1 MSQNQ
6 QKKILIMIMSCN
18 DSFFLKEEEIIHKT
32 WLNKIPENID
42 YCFYRGDETLE
53 KHKYNKEEH
62 LLNLRCED
70 NIENTFKKT
79 YYAFNIIGKIFKDY
93 DYVFRTNTSTYVNL
107 DLLNNFIQRL
117 DNDEILWTGELYSLS
132 NSFCPYPL
140 YLYGRGNGIILS
152 KKLINIINKEGLGY
166 LYLEKCDDW
175 IIGNILNSYWI
186 RKGKNYLDY
195 IKGYTHGWFRCV
207 PEEQPNNHKLCVYG
221 NKNSSFDFLKQFIT
235 IQVKRYRER
244 QLEEAIYYELHRA
257 MENNV
262 DNELDK
268 TTDKIFEYSK
278 SPSVFIGSIL
288 GYTDYNEWLNCD
300 KMKLFNYQ
308 VKHKASDDE
317 EFGKDTKWL

>member
-1 MSQNQ
+1 
-6 QKKILIMIMSCN
+6 MIMSCN
-18 DSFFLKEEEIIHKT
+18 DSFFLKEEEIIRKT

>member
-1 MSQNQ
+1 
-6 QKKILIMIMSCN
+6 MIMSCN
-18 DSFFLKEEEIIHKT
+18 DSFFLKEEEIISKT

-257 MENNV
+257 MENNI